1 MNDTKAT
8 TVWLI
13 LVGLSLLMF
22 ALAQSELGPKL
33 FVITILI
40 SSWFKGQMIID
51 HFMGLRHV
59 DIIWRLIISM
69 WLILVL
75 SVILIVYLQSS

>member
-8 TVWLI
+8 VVWMI

-22 ALAQSELGPKL
+22 ALAQSGFESKL
-33 FVITILI
+33 FVISILI
-40 SSWFKGQMIID
+40 SSWYKGQMIID

-59 DIIWRLIISM
+59 EIIWRLVISI

-75 SVILIVYLQSS
+75 SVIFIVYLLGN

>member
-8 TVWLI
+8 VVWMI

-22 ALAQSELGPKL
+22 ALAQSGFESKL

-59 DIIWRLIISM
+59 EIIWRLVISI

-75 SVILIVYLQSS
+75 SVIFIVYLLGN